1 MWTSKRGP
9 QESPSYAAQVPSTA
23 PVASGIPSAA
33 GLLAPPV
40 EIRGPTVYE
49 LELAPKA
56 EISMASE
63 SFGDGDWSMGC
74 FEIVW
79 VGFFEWDFLN
89 GLVGDRLKIFE
100 NSDWYSVGFNGISL
114 GFHGIE
120 WPLGFRW
127 EIEHQES
134 RDFIRFKLDVDIM
147 RYNNQLTIIHHHN
160 SPY

>member
-1 MWTSKRGP
+1 MWASKRGP

-23 PVASGIPSAA
+23 PWRPGSR
-33 GLLAPPV
+33 APPGCWRRRWRS
-40 EIRGPTVYE
+40 EDLRSTSWNWRRRRRSPW
-49 LELAPKA
+49 LRK
-56 EISMASE
+56 ASE
-63 SFGDGDWSMGC
+63 MVTEAWG
-74 FEIVW
+74 VLRL
-79 VGFFEWDFLN
+79 FEWDFLSGIFWM